1 MSEPTTVPLTA
12 AALAVIAERIRQVE
26 CEGCGHADD
35 DLYTAGQLAEAAA
48 VYAHLADNPAA
59 RSTQWPWKQEA
70 YKPSKSRRRNLVI
83 AGALILAEIER
94 LDRVPLSPAPV
105 ARDEDGWWTHPEF
118 LAEYDDEITT
128 EEYQAW
134 CARKRIETSLT
145 FMNDDASEEINERYG
160 NDGACSCA
168 DWTITPRA
176 GAGWFMVS
184 IHDTED
190 GPVCVWARRVD
201 Q

>member
-1 MSEPTTVPLTA
+1 MTVPLTA
-12 AALAVIAERIRQVE
+12 AALAVIAERTRQVE
-26 CEGCGHADD
+26 CEGCSHADD
-35 DLYTAGQLAEAAA
+35 DLYTAGQLADAAS
-48 VYAHLADNPAA
+48 VYARLADQPDT
-59 RSTQWPWKQEA
+59 RSTQWPWPQET
-70 YKPSKSRRRNLVI
+70 YKPTNSRRRNLVM

-105 ARDEDGWWTHPEF
+105 DRDAQGWWTHPEF
-118 LAEYDDEITT
+118 LSEYDDEITT
-128 EEYQAW
+128 EEYKAW

-145 FMNDDASEEINERYG
+145 FMSSDAPEDINERYG
-160 NDGACSCA
+160 NEGDCSCA
-168 DWTITPRA
+168 DWVITPHPD
-176 GAGWFMVS
+176 AGWFAVS